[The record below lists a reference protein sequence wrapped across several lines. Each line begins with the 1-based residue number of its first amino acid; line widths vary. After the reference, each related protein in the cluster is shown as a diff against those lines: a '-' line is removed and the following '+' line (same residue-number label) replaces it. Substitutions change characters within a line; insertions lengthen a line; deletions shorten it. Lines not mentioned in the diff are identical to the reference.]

1 MRAPPLNDSAPP
13 PNPPVMPPTTTNVSH
28 RLRPRLTTPLG
39 DRKKVLLPDT
49 LSASLGQVTSKHRFS
64 ASTAPVQAV
73 GALHILQDK
82 GHDANPALA
91 GLINDGVVAPDD
103 ADLAKELIATAP
115 SNKYLEKV
123 LTTVAQLEGDAP
135 SVALAGNLSE
145 LDFGPYTCVL
155 SAYLN
160 IRPSGSDTQVDN
172 FFTSS
177 VHDAPR
183 AVRTAL
189 GSLDT
194 PMPQP
199 EFAARDPI
207 SETPLHG
214 ALRGDDLATM
224 LDEMGLH
231 DTPNHHGASA
241 PSDLSSPSEARKAAV
256 SQSLALSQHPFPNPP
271 ATEESSTTGV
281 SASDRTPPTR
291 PSRAKASVKQTAA
304 AAAHHDPTTPEA
316 RSRPDGALA
325 PQNSRLPTLTGKSDY
340 EVHSFQYCF
349 PFLDTLAT
357 TVLSLA
363 VRETL
368 HVLPQEK
375 GYRFGKHPDDEERH
389 ILGAARR
396 DSPAQEGC

>member
-1 MRAPPLNDSAPP
+1 
-13 PNPPVMPPTTTNVSH
+13 MPPTTTNVSH

-224 LDEMGLH
+224 LDDGPARYSESSRSIRSFGSQLTVRGSKSRCIAELGTVPAPISQSPRHGRELH
-231 DTPNHHGASA
+231 DRCIGVGPHATDEAFTREGVGQA
-241 PSDLSSPSEARKAAV
+241 DSSS
-256 SQSLALSQHPFPNPP
+256 
-271 ATEESSTTGV
+271 SST
-281 SASDRTPPTR
+281 P
-291 PSRAKASVKQTAA
+291 
-304 AAAHHDPTTPEA
+304 
-316 RSRPDGALA
+316 
-325 PQNSRLPTLTGKSDY
+325 
-340 EVHSFQYCF
+340 
-349 PFLDTLAT
+349 
-357 TVLSLA
+357 
-363 VRETL
+363 
-368 HVLPQEK
+368 
-375 GYRFGKHPDDEERH
+375 
-389 ILGAARR
+389 
-396 DSPAQEGC
+396 